1 MLPELEKKLPGL
13 RTKIMKPFVFKTNPN
28 YISVLALLVAFGAGY
43 CLWKN
48 ILLLAAALILF
59 NGFLDALDGEI
70 ARKYKIQTKFGDFLD
85 HVFDRIADV
94 AILFGL
100 TFNQATPDLYG
111 YAAIIVV
118 LLVSFLGTEAQAL
131 TTHRLYVG
139 WLGRADRLVL
149 LAIMTIIAFWFNQ
162 VIYWAPIVILV
173 LSSVSFFQ
181 RFYIISGILHKKL
194 N

>member
-1 MLPELEKKLPGL
+1 MLPEINKKLPGL
-13 RTKIMKPFVFKTNPN
+13 RRKLMKPFVFKTNPN
-28 YISVLALLVAFGAGY
+28 YISVFALLVAFAAGY

-48 ILLLAAALILF
+48 LLVFAAALILF
-59 NGFLDALDGEI
+59 NGFLDMLDGEI
-70 ARKYKIQTKFGDFLD
+70 ARTYKTQTKFGDFLD
-85 HVFDRIADV
+85 HVFDRIADI

-100 TFNQATPDLYG
+100 TFNQSAPDLYG
-111 YAAIIVV
+111 YAAIIAV

-131 TTHRLYVG
+131 TSHRLYVG
-139 WLGRADRLVL
+139 WLGRADRLLL
-149 LAIMTIIAFWFNQ
+149 LAIMAIIGIWFNQ
-162 VIYWAPIVILV
+162 AIYWAPIVILA